1 MPNLEKIKIFFKELD
16 RRKVASALKK
26 LQIHTFIKKYSTA
39 LWIILLSYMCSS
51 VVSSSTSA
59 VLLSIATPSL
69 NNIVI
74 TNPEVVKTDNSF
86 NYKEA
91 SSYIL
96 DRNLFNL
103 SGALPDESSKDAS
116 GVFSTFDPS
125 APCSPCTL
133 GLSVLG
139 IISQGKHS
147 VVSIKDNESEY
158 TDFYTVGD
166 ALIDKDGASIYSISP
181 DIVVINNKGSKECL
195 VNVVKNIDKVLDEMG
210 VSVVPKEYSGIKG
223 GSGAQSACGLVT
235 LSENFINAELGI
247 GFSNILNK
255 AKVIPNITESGMTGF
270 KLLGIV
276 PGSIFDRICLK
287 DGDIVT
293 QVNDT
298 SLLDPDQGFALYEA
312 FQKDREIH
320 IQFIRNEAPMV
331 VDVRQE

>member
-1 MPNLEKIKIFFKELD
+1 MLEKVKLYFQKID
-16 RRKVASALKK
+16 RKKVVSTLKK
-26 LQIHTFIKKYSTA
+26 LQLHSFIKKYSVP
-39 LWIILLSYMCSS
+39 LWLVLIAYMCSS
-51 VVSSSTSA
+51 VVSSSASA
-59 VLLSIATPSL
+59 VLLSLASPSL
-69 NNIVI
+69 NTTKVSGVE
-74 TNPEVVKTDNSF
+74 TGSTDNTF

-91 SSYIL
+91 SGFIL
-96 DRNLFNL
+96 DRNLFNK
-103 SGALPDESSKDAS
+103 SGSLPEESSNESS
-116 GVFSTFDPS
+116 GVFSAFDPN
-125 APCSPCTL
+125 APCAPTTL
-133 GLSVLG
+133 GLSILG
-139 IISQGKHS
+139 VISQGSHS
-147 VVSIKDNESEY
+147 IVSIKDNDSDF

-166 ALIDKDGASIYSISP
+166 GLIDKDGATIYSISP

-210 VSVVPKEYSGIKG
+210 VSVVPKEYSGIQG
-223 GSGAQSACGLVT
+223 GAGMQSACGLVT

-255 AKVIPNITESGMTGF
+255 AKVIPNITDSGMTGF

-312 FQKDREIH
+312 FQKDRDIH
-320 IQFIRNEAPMV
+320 IQFIRNEVPMV

>member
-1 MPNLEKIKIFFKELD
+1 MLEKVKLYFQQID
-16 RRKVASALKK
+16 RKKVVSSLKK
-26 LQIHTFIKKYSTA
+26 LQLHSFIKKYSVP
-39 LWIILLSYMCSS
+39 LWLILIAYMCSS
-51 VVSSSTSA
+51 VVSSSASA
-59 VLLSIATPSL
+59 VLLSLASPSL
-69 NNIVI
+69 NI
-74 TNPEVVKTDNSF
+74 TKINGVETESTDNTF

-91 SSYIL
+91 SGFIL
-96 DRNLFNL
+96 DRNLFNK
-103 SGALPDESSKDAS
+103 SGSLPEESSNESS
-116 GVFSTFDPS
+116 GVFSTFDPN
-125 APCSPCTL
+125 APCTPTTL
-133 GLSVLG
+133 GLSILG
-139 IISQGKHS
+139 VISQGSHS
-147 VVSIKDNESEY
+147 IVSIKDNDSDF

-166 ALIDKDGASIYSISP
+166 GIIDKDGATIYSISP

-210 VSVVPKEYSGIKG
+210 VSVVPKEYSGIQG
-223 GSGAQSACGLVT
+223 GAGMQSACGLVT

-255 AKVIPNITESGMTGF
+255 AKVIPNITDSGMTGF

-312 FQKDREIH
+312 FQKDRDIH
-320 IQFIRNEAPMV
+320 IQFIRNEVPMV

>member
-16 RRKVASALKK
+16 KRKVVSFLKK
-26 LQIHTFIKKYSTA
+26 LKIHTFIQKYSTA
-39 LWIILLSYMCSS
+39 LWLILVAYMCSS

-59 VLLSIATPSL
+59 VLLSISSPSL
-69 NNIVI
+69 NNIKV
-74 TNPEVVKTDNSF
+74 TNPEVIQTDNTF

-91 SSYIL
+91 SGYIL

-103 SGALPDESSKDAS
+103 SGSLPDESSKESS
-116 GVFSTFDPS
+116 GIFSTFDPS
-125 APCSPCTL
+125 APCNPCTL

-147 VVSIKDNESEY
+147 VVSIKDNDSEF

-166 ALIDKDGASIYSISP
+166 VLIDKDGASIYSISP
-181 DIVVINNKGSKECL
+181 DMVVINNKGTKECL

-210 VSVVPKEYSGIKG
+210 VSVVPKEYSGIKSAG
-223 GSGAQSACGLVT
+223 GVQSACGLVT

-247 GFSNILNK
+247 GFSNILGK

-270 KLLGIV
+270 KLLAIV

-312 FQKDREIH
+312 FQKDRDIH
-320 IQFIRNEAPMV
+320 IQFIRNEVPMV